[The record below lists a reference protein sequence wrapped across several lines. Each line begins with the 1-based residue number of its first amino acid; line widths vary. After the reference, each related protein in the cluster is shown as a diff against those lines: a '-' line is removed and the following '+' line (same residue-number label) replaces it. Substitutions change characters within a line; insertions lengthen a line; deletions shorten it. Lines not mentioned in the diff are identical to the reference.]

1 MRQSV
6 QPRRVQRQNVRPID
20 PRSKVNA
27 HEVHQPVVAVDLRL
41 IGEVPRAQ
49 VLDQAAVFQV
59 AVQGS
64 GRIGVA

>member
-1 MRQSV
+1 V
-6 QPRRVQRQNVRPID
+6 
-20 PRSKVNA
+20 
-27 HEVHQPVVAVDLRL
+27 EVDLRL